1 MKRTHNN
8 SELNSINVG
17 EHVVLKGWVKSHRL
31 LGGLLFIDLRD
42 IYGITQLVVR
52 PDSSIFTKASKV
64 KNEYVI
70 EVHGTVIMRERANDH
85 LATGNIEV
93 EVENIVV
100 IGTSETT
107 PLIIDDVT
115 DALEDTRLK
124 YRYLDLRRPIMQQK
138 FKLRHKMNKSFRN
151 FFDDEDF
158 IEIETPIFM
167 KPTPEGARDYLVAS
181 RVHQGEFFALPQSPQ
196 MMKQLLMISGF
207 EKYYQI
213 ARCFRDEDLRADRQ
227 PEFTQLDLEMSF
239 VDQEDI
245 FSIMEKAV
253 AKMMLDTV
261 GVQIKTPFQ
270 RLTFDETMERFGI
283 DKPDLRFGMELKT
296 VSDIF
301 TNSEFSVFREA
312 KTVRAIN
319 VVGSASDYSRKDI
332 DRLTDFVK
340 RYKAQGLA
348 WLKYNNDQFSG
359 PIAKFLSEKE
369 KNDLAVSMD
378 IQENDLILF
387 VADSYKIANDA
398 LGNLRNL
405 LAKELSLLNADE
417 YAYAWITEWPLFE
430 VDDDTGALIA
440 AHHPFTKVRDEDV
453 EKLDKNPEKAY
464 AQAYDL
470 VLNGFELGSG
480 SIRINDPI
488 LQGKMF
494 EIMGFSKEEAQ
505 QQFGFLIDAYKFG
518 APNHAGIALGLDRIA
533 MILTNSDSIRE
544 VIAFPKTA
552 STRDLMSDA
561 PVKVGEQQLNDL
573 HIEIKK

>member
-453 EKLDKNPEKAY
+453 EKLDNNPEKAY